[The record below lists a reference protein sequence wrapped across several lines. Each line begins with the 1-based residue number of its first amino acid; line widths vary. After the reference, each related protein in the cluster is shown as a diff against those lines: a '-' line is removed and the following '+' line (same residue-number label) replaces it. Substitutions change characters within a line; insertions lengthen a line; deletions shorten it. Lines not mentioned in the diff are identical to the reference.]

1 MKKHLHGAAA
11 LVLGFACS
19 SAWAQQLD
27 ESLLEQSAKA
37 AEAQEGQWMSNWMDG
52 MDELG
57 GWSVWLETDVSVVE
71 EIQGQTTNNLREA
84 AQLGQPS
91 WNNTKLTNVLNR
103 MNNGFD
109 NVVDNWGRYVP
120 NHIRIGASKTLQHNL
135 SLGIQVGKAWSQA
148 YVHCV
153 DAEGNDVVAS
163 WNQVRHADL
172 VDQFL
177 FYDDLYNGNLWE
189 FQNAGTFA
197 DGLETWRV
205 ELCASQELAY
215 GLGWAASLGSSLGL
229 NSEIARLASSFS
241 GARAEL
247 SPEELGATL
256 TPVSSAAASMVASLG
271 ATCRFGP
278 VQAGLLWSS
287 QSLTNGGQRN
297 EWVAGGA
304 EDIQAIRMMRL
315 RLGMTF

>member
-1 MKKHLHGAAA
+1 MKPWCGAAA
-11 LVLGFACS
+11 LVLGMAS
-19 SAWAQQLD
+19 SATWAQKLD
-27 ESLLEQSAKA
+27 ESLFEQSARD

-52 MDELG
+52 TGELG

-71 EIQGQTTNNLREA
+71 ELLGQTTNNLRDA

-91 WNNTKLTNVLNR
+91 WSNSKLTNVLNR

-120 NHIRIGASKTLQHNL
+120 NHVRIGASKTLQHNL
-135 SLGIQVGKAWSQA
+135 SLGVQVGKAWTQA
-148 YVHCV
+148 YVNCL

-189 FQNAGTFA
+189 FQSAGTFA

-205 ELCASQELAY
+205 EVCASQELAY
-215 GLGWAASLGSSLGL
+215 GLGWAASVGSSLGM
-229 NSEIARLASSFS
+229 NAEIDRLAASFS
-241 GARAEL
+241 GARGEL
-247 SPEELGATL
+247 SPDELGATL

-271 ATCRFGP
+271 ATYRFGP
-278 VQAGLLWSS
+278 VQVGLLWSS
-287 QSLTNGGQRN
+287 QSLAGGSQRN
-297 EWVAGGA
+297 DWVAAGA

>member
-1 MKKHLHGAAA
+1 MA
-11 LVLGFACS
+11 S
-19 SAWAQQLD
+19 SATWAQKLD
-27 ESLLEQSAKA
+27 ESLFEQSARD

-52 MDELG
+52 TGELG

-71 EIQGQTTNNLREA
+71 ELLGQTTNNLRDA

-91 WNNTKLTNVLNR
+91 WSNSKLTNVLNR

-120 NHIRIGASKTLQHNL
+120 NHVRIGASKTLQHNL
-135 SLGIQVGKAWSQA
+135 SLGVQVGKAWTQA
-148 YVHCV
+148 YVNCL

-189 FQNAGTFA
+189 FQSAGTFA

-205 ELCASQELAY
+205 EVCASQELAY
-215 GLGWAASLGSSLGL
+215 GLGWAASVGSSLGM
-229 NSEIARLASSFS
+229 NAEIDRLAASFS
-241 GARAEL
+241 GARGEL
-247 SPEELGATL
+247 SPDELGATL

-271 ATCRFGP
+271 ATYRFGP
-278 VQAGLLWSS
+278 VQVGLLWSS
-287 QSLTNGGQRN
+287 QSLAGGSQRN
-297 EWVAGGA
+297 DWVAAGA

>member
-1 MKKHLHGAAA
+1 MA
-11 LVLGFACS
+11 S
-19 SAWAQQLD
+19 SATWAQKLD
-27 ESLLEQSAKA
+27 ESLFEQSARD
-37 AEAQEGQWMSNWMDG
+37 AEAQEGQWMSNWMEATG
-52 MDELG
+52 ELG
-57 GWSVWLETDVSVVE
+57 GWSVWLESDVSVVE
-71 EIQGQTTNNLREA
+71 ELLGQTTNNLRDA

-91 WNNTKLTNVLNR
+91 WSNSKLTNVLNR

-120 NHIRIGASKTLQHNL
+120 NHVRIGASKTLQHNL
-135 SLGIQVGKAWSQA
+135 SLGVQVGKAWTQA
-148 YVHCV
+148 YVNCV

-189 FQNAGTFA
+189 FQSAGTFS

-205 ELCASQELAY
+205 EVCASQELAY
-215 GLGWAASLGSSLGL
+215 GLGWAASVGSSLGM
-229 NSEIARLASSFS
+229 NAEIDRLAASFS
-241 GARAEL
+241 GARGEL
-247 SPEELGATL
+247 SPDELGATL
-256 TPVSSAAASMVASLG
+256 TPVSSAAASLVASLG
-271 ATCRFGP
+271 ATYRFGQ
-278 VQAGLLWSS
+278 VQVGLLWSS
-287 QSLTNGGQRN
+287 QSLAGGSQRN
-297 EWVAGGA
+297 DWVAAGA

>member
-1 MKKHLHGAAA
+1 MKPLCGAAA
-11 LVLGFACS
+11 LVLGMAS
-19 SAWAQQLD
+19 SATWAQKLD
-27 ESLLEQSAKA
+27 DSLLEKTARD
-37 AEAQEGQWMSNWMDG
+37 AEEQGGQWMSNWTDG
-52 MDELG
+52 MGDLG

-71 EIQGQTTNNLREA
+71 ELQGQTTNNLRDA

-91 WNNTKLTNVLNR
+91 WSNTKLTNVLDR

-120 NHIRIGASKTLQHNL
+120 NHVRIGASKTLQHNL
-135 SLGIQVGKAWSQA
+135 SLGVQVGKAWTQA
-148 YVHCV
+148 YVNCV

-205 ELCASQELAY
+205 EVCASQELAY
-215 GLGWAASLGSSLGL
+215 GLGWAASFGSSLGM
-229 NSEIARLASSFS
+229 NAEIDRLAASFS
-241 GARAEL
+241 GARGEL
-247 SPEELGATL
+247 SPDELGATL
-256 TPVSSAAASMVASLG
+256 TPMSSAAATLVASLG
-271 ATCRFGP
+271 ATYRFGP

-287 QSLTNGGQRN
+287 QNLAGGSQRN
-297 EWVAGGA
+297 DWVATGA

>member
-1 MKKHLHGAAA
+1 MA
-11 LVLGFACS
+11 S
-19 SAWAQQLD
+19 SATWAQKLD
-27 ESLLEQSAKA
+27 ESLFEQSARD

-52 MDELG
+52 TGELG
-57 GWSVWLETDVSVVE
+57 GWSVWLESDVSVVE
-71 EIQGQTTNNLREA
+71 ELLGQTTNNLRDA

-91 WNNTKLTNVLNR
+91 WSNSKLTNVLNR

-120 NHIRIGASKTLQHNL
+120 NHVRIGASKTLQHNL
-135 SLGIQVGKAWSQA
+135 SLGVQVGKAWTQA
-148 YVHCV
+148 YVNCV

-189 FQNAGTFA
+189 FQSAGTFA

-205 ELCASQELAY
+205 EVCASQELAY
-215 GLGWAASLGSSLGL
+215 GLGWAASVGSSLGM
-229 NSEIARLASSFS
+229 NAEIDRLAASFS
-241 GARAEL
+241 GARGEL
-247 SPEELGATL
+247 SPDELGATL
-256 TPVSSAAASMVASLG
+256 TPVSSAAASLVASLG
-271 ATCRFGP
+271 ATYRFGP
-278 VQAGLLWSS
+278 VQVGLLWSS
-287 QSLTNGGQRN
+287 QSLAGGSQRN
-297 EWVAGGA
+297 DWVAAGA

>member
-1 MKKHLHGAAA
+1 MA
-11 LVLGFACS
+11 S
-19 SAWAQQLD
+19 SATWAQKLD
-27 ESLLEQSAKA
+27 ESLFEQSARD

-52 MDELG
+52 TGELG

-71 EIQGQTTNNLREA
+71 ELLGQTTNNLRDA

-91 WNNTKLTNVLNR
+91 WSNSKLTNVLNR

-120 NHIRIGASKTLQHNL
+120 NHVRIGASKTLQHNL
-135 SLGIQVGKAWSQA
+135 SLGVQVGKAWTQA
-148 YVHCV
+148 YVNCV

-189 FQNAGTFA
+189 FQSAGTFA

-215 GLGWAASLGSSLGL
+215 GLGWAASVGSSLGM
-229 NSEIARLASSFS
+229 NAEIDRLAASFS
-241 GARAEL
+241 GARGEL
-247 SPEELGATL
+247 SPDELGATL

-271 ATCRFGP
+271 ATYRFGP

-287 QSLTNGGQRN
+287 KSLAGGGQRN
-297 EWVAGGA
+297 DWIAAGA

>member
-1 MKKHLHGAAA
+1 
-11 LVLGFACS
+11 
-19 SAWAQQLD
+19 
-27 ESLLEQSAKA
+27 
-37 AEAQEGQWMSNWMDG
+37 MSNWMDG
-52 MDELG
+52 TGELG

-71 EIQGQTTNNLREA
+71 ELLGQTTNNLRDA

-91 WNNTKLTNVLNR
+91 WSNSKLTNVLNR

-120 NHIRIGASKTLQHNL
+120 NHVRIGASKTLQHNL
-135 SLGIQVGKAWSQA
+135 SLGVQVGKAWTQA
-148 YVHCV
+148 YVNCV

-189 FQNAGTFA
+189 FQSAGTFA

-205 ELCASQELAY
+205 EVCASQELAY
-215 GLGWAASLGSSLGL
+215 GLGWAASVGSSLGM
-229 NSEIARLASSFS
+229 N
-241 GARAEL
+241 
-247 SPEELGATL
+247 
-256 TPVSSAAASMVASLG
+256 AAASVVASLG
-271 ATCRFGP
+271 ATYRFGP

-287 QSLTNGGQRN
+287 QSLAGGSQRN
-297 EWVAGGA
+297 DWVAAGA

>member
-1 MKKHLHGAAA
+1 MA
-11 LVLGFACS
+11 S
-19 SAWAQQLD
+19 SATWAQKLD
-27 ESLLEQSAKA
+27 ESLFEQSARD
-37 AEAQEGQWMSNWMDG
+37 AEAQEGQWMSNWMEATG
-52 MDELG
+52 ELG
-57 GWSVWLETDVSVVE
+57 GWSVWLESDVSVVE
-71 EIQGQTTNNLREA
+71 ELLGQTTNNLRDA

-91 WNNTKLTNVLNR
+91 WSNSKLTNVLNR

-120 NHIRIGASKTLQHNL
+120 NHVRIGASKTLQHNL
-135 SLGIQVGKAWSQA
+135 SLGVQVGKAWTQA
-148 YVHCV
+148 YVNCV

-189 FQNAGTFA
+189 FQSAGTFS

-205 ELCASQELAY
+205 EVCASQELAY
-215 GLGWAASLGSSLGL
+215 GLGWAASVGSSLGM
-229 NSEIARLASSFS
+229 NAEIDRLAASFS
-241 GARAEL
+241 GARGEL
-247 SPEELGATL
+247 SPDELGATL
-256 TPVSSAAASMVASLG
+256 TPVSSAAASLVASLG
-271 ATCRFGP
+271 ATYRFGP
-278 VQAGLLWSS
+278 VQVGLLWSS
-287 QSLTNGGQRN
+287 QSLAGGSQRN
-297 EWVAGGA
+297 DWVAAGA

>member
-1 MKKHLHGAAA
+1 M
-11 LVLGFACS
+11 LGLAS
-19 SAWAQQLD
+19 QTTWAQKLD
-27 ESLLEQSAKA
+27 DSLLEQSAKD
-37 AEAQEGQWMSNWMDG
+37 AEAQEGRWMSNWMDG
-52 MDELG
+52 MGELG

-71 EIQGQTTNNLREA
+71 EIQGQATNNLRDA

-91 WNNTKLTNVLNR
+91 WNNSKLTNVLNR

-120 NHIRIGASKTLQHNL
+120 NHVRIGVSKTLQHNL
-135 SLGIQVGKAWSQA
+135 SLGVQLGKAWTQA
-148 YVHCV
+148 YIHCV

-197 DGLETWRV
+197 NGLETWRMEV
-205 ELCASQELAY
+205 CASQELTY
-215 GLGWAASLGSSLGL
+215 GLGWAASLGTSLGM
-229 NSEIARLASSFS
+229 NPEIARLSSSFS
-241 GARAEL
+241 GARGEL

-271 ATCRFGP
+271 VTCRFGP

-287 QSLTNGGQRN
+287 QSLAGGSQRN
-297 EWVAGGA
+297 DWVAAGA
-304 EDIQAIRMMRL
+304 EDIQAVRMMRL

>member
-1 MKKHLHGAAA
+1 MA
-11 LVLGFACS
+11 S
-19 SAWAQQLD
+19 SATWAQKLD
-27 ESLLEQSAKA
+27 DSLLEQSARE
-37 AEAQEGQWMSNWMDG
+37 AEAREGQWMSNWTDG
-52 MDELG
+52 MGELG

-71 EIQGQTTNNLREA
+71 ELLGQTTNNLRDA

-91 WNNTKLTNVLNR
+91 WSNSKLTNVLNR

-135 SLGIQVGKAWSQA
+135 SLGVQVGKAWTQA
-148 YVHCV
+148 YVNCV

-189 FQNAGTFA
+189 FQSAGTFA

-205 ELCASQELAY
+205 EVCASQELAY
-215 GLGWAASLGSSLGL
+215 GLGWAASFGSSLGM
-229 NSEIARLASSFS
+229 NAEIDRLAASFS
-241 GARAEL
+241 GARGEL
-247 SPEELGATL
+247 SPDELGATL
-256 TPVSSAAASMVASLG
+256 TPMSSAAASLVASLG
-271 ATCRFGP
+271 ATYRFGP

-287 QSLTNGGQRN
+287 QNLAGGSQRN
-297 EWVAGGA
+297 DWVATGA

>member
-1 MKKHLHGAAA
+1 MKVWCGAAA
-11 LVLGFACS
+11 LVLGMAS
-19 SAWAQQLD
+19 SATWAQKLD
-27 ESLLEQSAKA
+27 DSLLEQSARE
-37 AEAQEGQWMSNWMDG
+37 AEAREGQWMSNWTDG
-52 MDELG
+52 RGELG
-57 GWSVWLETDVSVVE
+57 GWSVWLETDVSAVE
-71 EIQGQTTNNLREA
+71 ELLGQTTNNLRDA

-91 WNNTKLTNVLNR
+91 WSNSKLTNVLNR
-103 MNNGFD
+103 INNGFD

-135 SLGIQVGKAWSQA
+135 SLGVQVGKAWTQA
-148 YVHCV
+148 YVNCV

-189 FQNAGTFA
+189 FQSAGTFS

-205 ELCASQELAY
+205 EVCASQELAY
-215 GLGWAASLGSSLGL
+215 GLGWAASVGSSLGM
-229 NSEIARLASSFS
+229 NAEIDRLAASFS
-241 GARAEL
+241 GARGEL
-247 SPEELGATL
+247 SPDELGATL
-256 TPVSSAAASMVASLG
+256 TPVSSAAASLVTSLG
-271 ATCRFGP
+271 ATYRFGP

-287 QSLTNGGQRN
+287 QSLAGGSQRN
-297 EWVAGGA
+297 DWVAAGA

>member
-1 MKKHLHGAAA
+1 MKPLCGAAA
-11 LVLGFACS
+11 LVLGMAF
-19 SAWAQQLD
+19 SATWAQKLD
-27 ESLLEQSAKA
+27 DSLLEKTARD
-37 AEAQEGQWMSNWMDG
+37 AEEQGGQWMSNWTDG
-52 MDELG
+52 MGDLG

-71 EIQGQTTNNLREA
+71 ELQGQTTNNLRDA

-91 WNNTKLTNVLNR
+91 WSNTKLTNVLDR

-120 NHIRIGASKTLQHNL
+120 NHVRIGASKTLQHNL
-135 SLGIQVGKAWSQA
+135 SLGVQVGKAWTQA
-148 YVHCV
+148 YVNCV

-197 DGLETWRV
+197 VGLETWRV
-205 ELCASQELAY
+205 EVCASQELAY
-215 GLGWAASLGSSLGL
+215 GLGWAASFGSSLGM
-229 NSEIARLASSFS
+229 NAEIDRLAASFS
-241 GARAEL
+241 GARGEL
-247 SPEELGATL
+247 SPDELGATL
-256 TPVSSAAASMVASLG
+256 TPMSSAAATLVASLG
-271 ATCRFGP
+271 ATYRFGP

-287 QSLTNGGQRN
+287 QNLAGGSQRN
-297 EWVAGGA
+297 DWVATGA

>member
-1 MKKHLHGAAA
+1 MA
-11 LVLGFACS
+11 S
-19 SAWAQQLD
+19 SATWAQKLD
-27 ESLLEQSAKA
+27 DSLLEQSARD
-37 AEAQEGQWMSNWMDG
+37 AEAQENQWMSNWKAG
-52 MDELG
+52 MGELG

-71 EIQGQTTNNLREA
+71 ELQGQTTNNLRDA

-91 WNNTKLTNVLNR
+91 WSNTKLTNVLNR

-120 NHIRIGASKTLQHNL
+120 NHVRIGASKTLQHNL
-135 SLGIQVGKAWSQA
+135 SLGVQVGKAWTQA
-148 YVHCV
+148 YVNCV

-177 FYDDLYNGNLWE
+177 FYDDLYNGNSWE
-189 FQNAGTFA
+189 FQSAGTFA

-215 GLGWAASLGSSLGL
+215 GLGWAASVGSSLGM
-229 NSEIARLASSFS
+229 NAEIDRLAASFS
-241 GARAEL
+241 GARGEL
-247 SPEELGATL
+247 SPDELGATL
-256 TPVSSAAASMVASLG
+256 TPVSSAAPSMVVSLG
-271 ATCRFGP
+271 ATYRFGP
-278 VQAGLLWSS
+278 VQTGLLWSS
-287 QSLTNGGQRN
+287 QSLAGGSQRN
-297 EWVAGGA
+297 DWIAAGA

>member
-1 MKKHLHGAAA
+1 MA
-11 LVLGFACS
+11 S
-19 SAWAQQLD
+19 SATWAQKLD
-27 ESLLEQSAKA
+27 ESLFEQSARD
-37 AEAQEGQWMSNWMDG
+37 AEAQEGQWMSNWMEATG
-52 MDELG
+52 ELG
-57 GWSVWLETDVSVVE
+57 GWSVWLESDVSVVE
-71 EIQGQTTNNLREA
+71 ELLGQTTNNLRDA

-91 WNNTKLTNVLNR
+91 WSNSKLTNVLNR

-120 NHIRIGASKTLQHNL
+120 NHVRIGASKTLQHNL
-135 SLGIQVGKAWSQA
+135 SLGVQVGKAWTQA
-148 YVHCV
+148 YVNCV

-189 FQNAGTFA
+189 FQSAGTFS

-205 ELCASQELAY
+205 EVCASQELAY
-215 GLGWAASLGSSLGL
+215 GLGWAASVGSSFGM
-229 NSEIARLASSFS
+229 NAEIDRLAASFS
-241 GARAEL
+241 GARGEL
-247 SPEELGATL
+247 SPDELGATL

-271 ATCRFGP
+271 ATYRFGP
-278 VQAGLLWSS
+278 VQVGLLWSS
-287 QSLTNGGQRN
+287 QSLAGGSQRN
-297 EWVAGGA
+297 DWVAAGA